1 MYEVDIPIVDITPE
15 VEVEVSSDDP
25 IETETDL
32 VIDDGVKDYN
42 DLLNKPRIESVELVG
57 DKSFDDLNLNK
68 ISNSEIEELLSLSF

>member
-15 VEVEVSSDDP
+15 VEVEVSSDSP

-32 VIDDGVKDYN
+32 VINDGVKDYN

-68 ISNSEIEELLSLSF
+68 ISNSEIQELLSLSF

>member
-15 VEVEVSSDDP
+15 VEVEVSSDSP

-32 VIDDGVKDYN
+32 VINDGVKDYN
-42 DLLNKPRIESVELVG
+42 DLSNKPRIESVELVG

-68 ISNSEIEELLSLSF
+68 IPNSEIEELLSLSF

>member
-15 VEVEVSSDDP
+15 VEVEVSSDGP

-32 VIDDGVKDYN
+32 VINDGVKDYN